1 MTEKEALEELLN
13 EVDHEGG
20 WDAFFNNGV
29 SPKVYPGV
37 PQRVLDSLD
46 ELNETL
52 QQWWLNVVV
61 FENDLLENY
70 GVEL

>member
-13 EVDHEGG
+13 EVYEGG
-20 WDAFFNNGV
+20 WVAFFNRGF
-29 SPKVYPGV
+29 SPEDYPGV

-46 ELNETL
+46 ELDDTL
-52 QQWWLNVVV
+52 LQWWHNVVT
-61 FENDLLENY
+61 FEDDLLEDY